1 MKCEKVLFLITSHLS
16 KDMFTVAVL
25 DNFNHQDR
33 SSLTVMTKNHDTAS
47 IFFQVKPDYTP
58 SKPLQSSVSLK
69 TVSDLAYLVLPCQKM
84 LPLTTFYIIQ
94 IWKRDIWNSFLKVL
108 REMKFFLIIQSQANL
123 QRLDVKHY
131 FPIRVC

>member
-1 MKCEKVLFLITSHLS
+1 
-16 KDMFTVAVL
+16 MFTVAVL

-94 IWKRDIWNSFLKVL
+94 I
-108 REMKFFLIIQSQANL
+108 
-123 QRLDVKHY
+123 
-131 FPIRVC
+131 

>member
-1 MKCEKVLFLITSHLS
+1 MKGEKVLFLITSHLS

-94 IWKRDIWNSFLKVL
+94 I
-108 REMKFFLIIQSQANL
+108 
-123 QRLDVKHY
+123 
-131 FPIRVC
+131 